1 MRTGDGHAMGSK
13 TWLVA
18 RHEFAVTIG
27 RLGFRIFAAAVP
39 VLAVLVLI
47 GISIFQA
54 VRGGDEPSDNT
65 NGPPAE
71 TTSVGYVDLTAG
83 EDGNPLL
90 TSFREQED
98 VVFTPYANEDAGRAA
113 LRADEIAALY
123 LFPRDFLETGSVIR
137 VRMADSGGSASTA
150 ALRGFVLSNL
160 FADET
165 SASRLERVIRPYVQT
180 TVEISESGA
189 IVEDEDDDADFLFF
203 FGAGMLLLV
212 SVLTTAGYLLQG
224 LSEEKENRIMEV
236 LLSSLKPEQLMFG
249 KLLGLGAA
257 GLLQMA
263 VWTTSLIVFMLLFNR
278 VTNAPLE
285 LRAPSVEAV
294 AVALAYFLLGYAFFG
309 TIQAALGVI
318 TTNQKEANNIAAFV
332 VLPAVSPMWF
342 LAVLVEHP
350 DGALAWALSL
360 VPFTAPVTGF
370 IRFGLDAMSPAEV
383 ALSLGVLAAFTA
395 LAVLLTARLFRAYLL
410 MYGQRPRVG
419 DIIRTLRG
427 A

>member
-1 MRTGDGHAMGSK
+1 MGSK

-27 RLGFRIFAAAVP
+27 RLGFRVFAAAVP
-39 VLAVLVLI
+39 VIAVLALI

-54 VRGGDEPSDNT
+54 VRGEDGPAGNV
-65 NGPPAE
+65 NGPSAE
-71 TTSVGYVDLTAG
+71 TTSVGYVDLTVG

-90 TSFREQED
+90 TSFREQEN
-98 VVFTPYANEDAGRAA
+98 VVFAPYVDEDAGRAA

-123 LFPRDFLETGSVIR
+123 VFPRDFLETGSVVR
-137 VRMADSGGSASTA
+137 VRMANSGGSAGTA

-165 SASRLERVIRPYVQT
+165 SAARLERIIRPYVQT
-180 TVEISESGA
+180 TVEITESGA
-189 IVEDEDDDADFLFF
+189 PVDDEDDGADFLFF

-263 VWTTSLIVFMLLFNR
+263 IWTTSLVVFLLLFNR
-278 VTNAPLE
+278 VTDAPLE
-285 LRAPSVEAV
+285 LRAPPIEAI
-294 AVALAYFLLGYAFFG
+294 AVTLAYFLLGYAFFG
-309 TIQAALGVI
+309 TIQAALGVVAAS
-318 TTNQKEANNIAAFV
+318 QKEANNIAVFV

-370 IRFGLDAMSPAEV
+370 IRFGLDAMSAAEV
-383 ALSLGVLAAFTA
+383 ALSLGVLAACTA
-395 LAVLLTARLFRAYLL
+395 LAVWLAARLFRAYLL
-410 MYGQRPRVG
+410 MYGQRPRIG
-419 DIIRTLRG
+419 DIVRTLRG